1 METVLI
7 SGGTSGIGL
16 ATAAAVAARGLVP
29 VLMGRDAARGQAA
42 CEQVPTAVFAA
53 GDVTVAD
60 DVERAVRTAA
70 AHGTPIGLVTAA
82 GVYRECL
89 AAEETAAAAARDM
102 AVNLYGTMA
111 LCRAMF
117 PYLRRARGAVVTVA
131 SDAAING
138 NVGASTYAATKGA
151 VAAYSRSLSAEWSI
165 YGVRVNCVLPGDID
179 TPATRTLY
187 PTLEERTELGALYP
201 LGRIGT
207 AAEVAA
213 VIDFLLSPA
222 AGFVTGAWW
231 TVDGGLTAR

>member
-1 METVLI
+1 MDTVLI

-16 ATAAAVAARGLVP
+16 ATAAAVAARGIVP
-29 VLMGRDAARGQAA
+29 VMMGRDAARGAAA
-42 CEQVPTAVFAA
+42 CEAVPTGVYVA
-53 GDVTVAD
+53 GDVTVAA

-70 AHGTPIGLVTAA
+70 AHGTPVGLVTAA
-82 GVYRECL
+82 GCYRECP
-89 AAEETAAAAARDM
+89 AGEETMDAVCRDM
-102 AVNLYGTMA
+102 AVNLYGTMH
-111 LCRAMF
+111 LCRAML
-117 PYLRRARGAVVTVA
+117 PYLRRVRGAVVTVA
-131 SDAAING
+131 SDAAVSG

-165 YGVRVNCVLPGDID
+165 YGIRVNCVLPGDID
-179 TPATRTLY
+179 TPATRALY
-187 PTLEERTELGALYP
+187 PTERERAELGALYP

-213 VIDFLLSPA
+213 VIDFLLSSA